1 MRFAF
6 ALLMAFHGLAH
17 LVGFLVP
24 WHLIHPAG
32 VTYRTTVMAGNLDLG
47 ETGIRV
53 LGVFWLLTAI
63 AFLALAGAA
72 LTQQPLWMPVA
83 ITVALVSLSLSLF
96 AWPESKL
103 GVAVNLLIIAILLLG
118 PRFGLI

>member
-1 MRFAF
+1 
-6 ALLMAFHGLAH
+6 
-17 LVGFLVP
+17 
-24 WHLIHPAG
+24 
-32 VTYRTTVMAGNLDLG
+32 MAGNLDLG

-63 AFLALAGAA
+63 AFIALAGAA

-83 ITVALVSLSLSLF
+83 ITVALVSLSLSMF